1 VHAFAD
7 VAAQMRD
14 TGDFSGL
21 RGSKRIVEWLG

>member
-1 VHAFAD
+1 

-21 RGSKRIVEWLG
+21 LGSKRIVEWLG